1 MSGFDHTKL
10 DDLIHSRIR
19 LAIMAVLSAV
29 DRAEFTYLRDMV
41 KTTDGNLGAHLAKL
55 EAAGY
60 VAVDKRFVDRKPVTS
75 YRVSAAGRKAFGQY
89 LRVLDGLLK
98 GGGGQK

>member
-1 MSGFDHTKL
+1 MSTFDHTRL

-19 LAIMAVLSAV
+19 LAIMAVLGGV
-29 DRAEFTYLRDMV
+29 ERAEFTYLRDAV

-60 VAVDKRFVDRKPVTS
+60 VAVDKRFVERKPVS
-75 YRVSAAGRKAFGQY
+75 HYRLTAAGRRAFESY
-89 LRVLDGLLK
+89 LKTLDAMLK
-98 GGGGQK
+98 PQGG